1 MVTLYVYYVYS
12 DTDLDRSFSA
22 KEPYNSWLF
31 CVIKAHSS
39 IVHMI
44 QGGEDPYD
52 ALVATH
58 FRKRATNYRV
68 LLRKMTYG
76 EIRHPIDF
84 GALSLHVIFRAR
96 TL

>member
-1 MVTLYVYYVYS
+1 
-12 DTDLDRSFSA
+12 
-22 KEPYNSWLF
+22 
-31 CVIKAHSS
+31 
-39 IVHMI
+39 MI

-76 EIRHPIDF
+76 DKTSYRFSVPYLYRLFSAEEPYN
-84 GALSLHVIFRAR
+84 
-96 TL
+96 